1 VFMRVLNVSTYRL
14 SDLEQSQFEAL
25 ALVLCIKGL
34 YYSSHVHKSD
44 MRSLKKLLKCGQEKL
59 SRSIKTAK
67 SLGWIIENNGLIA
80 KPCSDN
86 SENIQFECKN
96 LTLSNVENE
105 IRKLVITNHISKWQK
120 VNSLYKEAKQ
130 PKTLK
135 QFKSAKKRLIK
146 WGCQNY
152 VAKGLS
158 YTAFKKELGVSKS
171 KAIELIKELTLDGKI
186 LKLVHKKKVF
196 NCFDENLNLFDSF
209 KVFTHRNTTY
219 YQESNYYI
227 IASI

>member
-1 VFMRVLNVSTYRL
+1 MSMRVLNISTYRL
-14 SDLEQSQFEAL
+14 SDLEKSQYEAL

-34 YYSSHVHKSD
+34 YSSSHVHRKD
-44 MRSLKKLLKCGQEKL
+44 FRSLKNLLKCGQSKL

-67 SLGWIIENNGLIA
+67 RLGWIIEDNGLIA

-96 LTLSNVENE
+96 LTLSNIENE
-105 IRKLVITNHISKWQK
+105 IKKLVITNHISKWQK

-135 QFKSAKKRLIK
+135 QYKNAKKRLIK

-152 VAKGLS
+152 LAKGLS
-158 YTAFKKELGVSKS
+158 YTAFSKELEVSKS
-171 KAIELIKELTLDGKI
+171 KTIELIKQLTSEGKL
-186 LKLVHKKKVF
+186 LKLVHRKKVF
-196 NCFDENLNLFDSF
+196 NCFDEKLNNFDRLKLFTY
-209 KVFTHRNTTY
+209 KNNTF